1 MKWLIVFACVIG
13 YTAVA
18 AQTSYRQKV
27 YAFVQK
33 QVNGG
38 NKHFI
43 YIEMSGDSIPIWDS
57 AIIDRKK
64 FVVHFS
70 PVEAVPVKVG
80 HRKSDKRM
88 VVLKTSPDSKM
99 WMVEFDATNEIVPP
113 ADLST
118 DNVAVTFRGKFKG
131 KKLNY
136 KILREV
142 ELEAEE

>member
-18 AQTSYRQKV
+18 AQTGYRQKV

-57 AIIDRKK
+57 AIIERKK

-70 PVEAVPVKVG
+70 PVEAVPVKIG
-80 HRKSDKRM
+80 HRKSDKKM
-88 VVLKTSPDSKM
+88 VVIKTSPDCKM
-99 WMVEFDATNEIVPP
+99 WMVEFDATNEIIAS

-118 DNVAVTFRGKFKG
+118 DNAAVTFRGKFKG
-131 KKLNY
+131 RKVNY
-136 KILREV
+136 KILSEV
-142 ELEAEE
+142 ELEGED